1 MRSREGYNAL
11 NQEQQ
16 ILLMEMFQKQIQREL
31 NLDSSRDHFLDE
43 ETFKIIENAK
53 EQKKFFLENRN
64 NLKDIMMISVG
75 YENLE

>member
-1 MRSREGYNAL
+1 MRLADMRSREGYNAL

-43 ETFKIIENAK
+43 ETFKIVENAK
-53 EQKKFFLENRN
+53 EQKQLEGHYDE
-64 NLKDIMMISVG
+64 LSW
-75 YENLE
+75 L